1 MPQRPVRRRFL
12 HVWACAAIF
21 VFADSALGAEPD
33 LAQAQQYYQR
43 AELLKAEPLFLAALP
58 NARGT
63 ERRLCYDRLLSIYY
77 RLSRHDR
84 AVQIG
89 QEYRKWL
96 VEGKDEVR
104 AREVQHQIGTC
115 YLVLGHY
122 GKAREQFREVLRETA
137 GPGPAAACPSAWK
150 HAGLPRSDRRETQA
164 RRRGPQAVPRG
175 RGVRAGRAG
184 QAAGVADLAGV
195 GHLRL
200 EAVGLLPHPEK
211 AGRRGRAPG
220 TAAGR
225 ARRPRRCGQQ
235 VRNAA
240 DAGRPPH
247 GAGRPARGRERFAP
261 GHRPVRQARPG
272 GSGTPRRPV
281 AGPGRRAGG
290 ERPPRGSRRGARLPR
305 QGRRP
310 VRYRRPRRQGRAARP
325 PTARSRLLEI
335 ASAVPA
341 RVALQGRL
349 ATGRRAGRPLG
360 RRVAGRLAPGGR
372 TRNFE
377 HLSWRF

>member
-1 MPQRPVRRRFL
+1 MGK
-12 HVWACAAIF
+12 AAAIF

-63 ERRLCYDRLLSIYY
+63 ERPRNHYDRLLSIYY

-122 GKAREQFREVLRETA
+122 GKAREQFREVLRERPDLA
-137 GPGPAAACPSAWK
+137 PPPPPVRLEALAYLAQIAEKLKQNDGDPQAVPPGRGVRSDVLAKPPASLTWLESVTCVWKLSDCYRILKKPAAAVARLEPLL
-150 HAGLPRSDRRETQA
+150 AGHDAHDDVAGKCETLRMLAGHRTALGGRRAAEKDLRQALDLYAKLDQADRVRLGDLWLDLAAVLEASDRREDRDEA
-164 RRRGPQAVPRG
+164 RGCRDKAAALFDTVVRGGKDVLPDHQPPEVAFWKL
-175 RGVRAGRAG
+175 
-184 QAAGVADLAGV
+184 QAAM
-195 GHLRL
+195 
-200 EAVGLLPHPEK
+200 
-211 AGRRGRAPG
+211 
-220 TAAGR
+220 
-225 ARRPRRCGQQ
+225 
-235 VRNAA
+235 
-240 DAGRPPH
+240 
-247 GAGRPARGRERFAP
+247 
-261 GHRPVRQARPG
+261 
-272 GSGTPRRPV
+272 
-281 AGPGRRAGG
+281 
-290 ERPPRGSRRGARLPR
+290 
-305 QGRRP
+305 
-310 VRYRRPRRQGRAARP
+310 
-325 PTARSRLLEI
+325 
-335 ASAVPA
+335 PA